1 LRSEEEKDY
10 KIEQLRHRVTILQE
24 NEIRLIQELK
34 EQQIVAKDA
43 FRKMQE
49 IQDVE
54 SLERDRM
61 RGQYEQFYNQKYVDE
76 VEKFEAKIKSLENI
90 NEELLQKLRTLETEK
105 TMQEAQRNLDI
116 SSEMIIM
123 RRELQACT
131 VENENLKDEV
141 RKDK

>member
-1 LRSEEEKDY
+1 MRSEEEKDY